1 VSAAELIDQV
11 RRIGVQLWVD
21 GENLRFRAPQGV
33 LGADLKAQLTAAKA
47 DVIAE
52 LTRETE
58 VLRAPQDRFEP
69 FPLTDVQAAYSVG
82 RTSAFRWG
90 GVGCHGYAEFAVD
103 HTVARPPGRRCG
115 AAKRPAEEP
124 GNRLSA
130 QQYRSAWRKIVNA
143 HDMLRCVVHP
153 DGYQIICPDVDPDLC
168 QGLTVHESSDSQ
180 HIARERARIADEL
193 RNRTY
198 PLGEGPMYDVVV
210 TIGPE
215 DTVLH
220 VSVDL
225 LIADFVSIFILMTD
239 FGRCLLDPEYSPP
252 AVDFSFREYLL
263 NLTRYRNSV
272 AGSLRRQRDLD
283 YWQARLDQLPPPI
296 SLPLQPTDQ
305 TGSSTDASA
314 VAPTFSR
321 RSMRLSANQF
331 EIFSRCAT
339 ERGVTAS
346 VAIIAAFSTVLGRY
360 GDRDHFL
367 LTLTTM
373 TRHPFTP
380 EVGRLVGDFTGTS
393 VLEVD
398 VRGQCTF
405 AQVLHVIGGRLFE
418 DMDHA
423 TIGGVDIAR
432 MLARTDEN
440 RGEHSPVVFTS
451 TLGLQAGGPPRLAP
465 PSSRSPLGVGM
476 RDVSTDASFLR
487 PIPGRGLSQTPQV
500 LLDCQV
506 FEIDGGCEVNWDTRD
521 EVISAEVLDRAFA
534 DFRGALETLS
544 TDPLAW
550 DRPLLPVVAPVL
562 TRVHGLPSGESALIY
577 SGFLRHA
584 DQAPDAMAIRHGN
597 RCATYG
603 ELLAAARSV
612 AAELSEAGVGT
623 GDYVG
628 IRLQEGPSQVAA
640 ILGTVLAG
648 AAYVPLDVTWPDH
661 RIAQI
666 TEQCSLAALC
676 EPRGRV
682 DDLLADPTAWLP
694 RTAMADTAA
703 AGTPHR
709 PDDAADETAYVIFT
723 SGSTGT
729 PKGVM
734 VSHRAVLNTVDDV
747 NDRLNIGAADSVL
760 AVSQHTFDLSVYNI
774 FGVLAAGGTIVFP
787 EGTVNNDPEAWFNA
801 ISKHHVTVWNSVPAQ
816 MQLLVDFLL
825 DHAGGRETLPTL
837 RQIMLSG
844 DWIPVSQPKHIAS
857 LAPGA
862 SMLSLGGATEAAIWS
877 ICYPFTARRYVR
889 SVPYGT
895 AMRNQSVHV
904 LTHRGEPAAPWQ
916 VGEIHIGGVGL
927 AQGYLG
933 DPTRT
938 AAAFIEHPASGERLY
953 RTGDYGRLTDE
964 DVIELLGR
972 RDNQVKI
979 RGHRIELAEVDSALC
994 GLHGVRTAMSTVI
1007 GQAPHDRI
1015 LAAAVVPDVASENEE
1030 SERRCSAAAVRYAIE
1045 EAHRHQITHLDTE
1058 KLLRFASAART
1069 AALMSMCAALG
1080 TAARPRERITVDEL
1094 ARRLSLPDR
1103 LHRLFRRWLDVL
1115 VDEGRV
1121 RMHPGRSGSSLELTE
1136 HHDLPDCTAQWQQ
1149 VRELGAAIGYG
1160 DDLLA
1165 YVGECIQNLPGLLAG
1180 TVDPLGL
1187 FFPEGTVDTATAA
1200 YRDNLISRYTNR
1212 LVVSGVAA
1220 RARQANRARPLRVL
1234 ELGAGVGGT
1243 TAGLVEALGSYA
1255 AHYTFTDV
1263 SNFFLGQ
1270 ARQMFADH
1278 EFIDY
1283 RLFDINRPPAEQG
1296 FSSCSFDVI
1305 VCANVLH
1312 NAVNIDDTL
1321 AMLDRL
1327 LAPGGSLVFIDA
1339 TAVNHPLMISME
1351 FKEGL
1356 HRFTDARADTNSAFL
1371 TYAQWQSA
1379 LERSPFGESQSFPPP
1394 GHQLAQLG
1402 QHVFWCDS
1410 ASTAHSLRPA
1420 ELTEHAREVLPSY
1433 MVPQQLICLPALPLT
1448 ANGKVNRAAV
1458 AAELESHR
1466 SAARVRGR
1474 DTNGQS
1480 SGLDATQSRIAA
1492 IWASVL
1498 GLQSYQSL
1506 SPTSDFFALGG
1517 DSLLMAQAIG
1527 RIRREIAEASEL
1539 AWDDLLRAMVSNPTL
1554 AAAAEAVQQSG
1565 PESGLTLSG
1574 RDSAAVGSPLMYLG
1588 TGQGFTSAAEIAV
1601 CVHDGSGGLAP
1612 YDQLVSHLR
1621 AARDRVPDVYGLRRV
1636 PGDGYSQIAAA
1647 ELFTTLAARYSAPII
1662 ALAPSKVHLV
1672 GYCMGGL
1679 LATEIAK
1686 CLEESGIVVGTVT
1699 VVSSYRVPM
1708 DVEDD
1713 DVLDYCF
1720 AQIMGVSPSA
1730 LGMQVDDDAVRGAF
1744 TRARARYVDVIP
1756 AGALRSAA
1764 EPVLAAGLEQSVEVG
1779 VSRLK
1784 LLAES
1789 GVLGESWNVESLAEL
1804 RSIFVHSLRAVV
1816 HGAAEPFLGD
1826 VHFLRQRG
1834 DIHFLPTLQEDMTA
1848 FWADYC
1854 LGELTISNIDGNHFD
1869 CLTGQNAESVAKLLV
1884 DSWTGDT

>member
-33 LGADLKAQLTAAKA
+33 LVADLKAKLTAAKA

-52 LTRETE
+52 LTRETK

-90 GVGCHGYAEFAVD
+90 GVGCHGYAEFALD
-103 HTVARPPGRRCG
+103 HTVASPTGD
-115 AAKRPAEEP
+115 E
-124 GNRLSA
+124 
-130 QQYRSAWRKIVNA
+130 YRSAWRKVVDA

-153 DGYQIICPDVDPDLC
+153 DGYQVICPDLGD
-168 QGLTVHESSDSQ
+168 GLTVYESSDSQ
-180 HIARERARIADEL
+180 HITCERARIADEL
-193 RNRTY
+193 RSRTY
-198 PLGEGPMYDVVV
+198 ALGEGPMYDIVV
-210 TIGPE
+210 TIGPA
-215 DTVLH
+215 DTVMH

-225 LIADFVSIFILMTD
+225 LIADFVSISILMTD
-239 FGRCLLDPEYSPP
+239 FGRCLFDSEHSPP
-252 AVDFSFREYLL
+252 AIGFSFREYLL

-272 AGSLRRQRDLD
+272 AGSLRRERDLG

-296 SLPLQPTDQ
+296 SLPLLPIDQ
-305 TGSSTDASA
+305 NGSAA
-314 VAPTFSR
+314 EFAPTFSR
-321 RSMRLSANQF
+321 RSMRLHANHF
-331 EIFSRCAT
+331 AAFSHGAMK
-339 ERGVTAS
+339 RGATAS
-346 VAIIAAFSTVLGRY
+346 VAITAAFGIVLGRY

-373 TRHPFTP
+373 ARHPFTP
-380 EVGRLVGDFTGTS
+380 EVGLLVGDFTGTS

-398 VRGQCTF
+398 VRGQRTF
-405 AQVLHVIGGRLFE
+405 AELLHVIGGRLFE

-423 TIGGVDIAR
+423 TVGGVDIAR

-440 RGEHSPVVFTS
+440 RGEHSPVVLTS
-451 TLGLQAGGPPRLAP
+451 TLGSTGGD
-465 PSSRSPLGVGM
+465 LGPH
-476 RDVSTDASFLR
+476 ASFLR
-487 PIPGRGLSQTPQV
+487 PIPGHGLSQTPQV
-500 LLDCQV
+500 LLDCQA
-506 FEIDGGCEVNWDTRD
+506 FEIGGTCEVNWDTRD
-521 EVISAEVLDRAFA
+521 GAISAEVLDRAFA
-534 DFRGALETLS
+534 DFRSALETLS

-550 DRPLLPVVAPVL
+550 DRPLLPAVAPEP
-562 TRVHGLPSGESALIY
+562 TRVQGPPNGESALIHT
-577 SGFLRHA
+577 GFVRRA
-584 DQAPDAMAIRHGN
+584 KQAPDAVAIWHGD
-597 RCATYG
+597 RSTTYG

-612 AAELSEAGVGT
+612 AAELSATGVGH

-628 IRLQEGPSQVAA
+628 IRLPEGRSQVAA
-640 ILGTVLAG
+640 LLGTVLAG
-648 AAYVPLDVTWPDH
+648 AAYVPLDVTWPAH

-666 TEQCSLAALC
+666 TQQCSLAALC
-676 EPRGRV
+676 EPGGRV
-682 DDLLADPTAWLP
+682 DDLLADPAAWLP
-694 RTAMADTAA
+694 CTATAETAA
-703 AGTPHR
+703 VTALT
-709 PDDAADETAYVIFT
+709 PDDTAYVIFT

-734 VSHRAVLNTVDDV
+734 VSHRAVMNTVDDI
-747 NDRLNIGAADSVL
+747 NDRLNICATDSVL

-774 FGVLAAGGTIVFP
+774 FGMLAAGGAIVFS
-787 EGTVNNDPEAWFNA
+787 EGTSRNDPQAWFNA
-801 ISKHHVTVWNSVPAQ
+801 ISTHRITVWNSVPAQ
-816 MQLLVDFLL
+816 MQLLL
-825 DHAGGRETLPTL
+825 DYLGDRETLPTL

-844 DWIPVSQPKHIAS
+844 DWIPVSQPKQIAS

-877 ICYPFTARRYVR
+877 ICYPLTACRYPR

-895 AMRNQSVHV
+895 AMRNQSVRV

-938 AAAFIEHPASGERLY
+938 AEAFIQHPVSGERLY

-964 DVIELLGR
+964 GVIELLGR

-994 GLHGVRTAMSTVI
+994 GLPGVQAAMSTLI
-1007 GQAPHDRI
+1007 GQVPDERVI
-1015 LAAAVVPDVASENEE
+1015 AAVVVPDAAGVDEE
-1030 SERRCSAAAVRYAIE
+1030 LERRCSTTAVHGAIE
-1045 EAHRHQITHLDTE
+1045 EAHRHHMAGLDTE

-1080 TAARPRERITVDEL
+1080 TATRPGERVTIDEL

-1103 LHRLFRRWLDVL
+1103 LRRLLLRWLEVL
-1115 VDEGRV
+1115 ADEGRV
-1121 RMHPGRSGSSLELTE
+1121 TMHPGARLELTE
-1136 HHDLPDCTAQWQQ
+1136 HHHLSDCPTHWQR
-1149 VRELGAAIGYG
+1149 VRALGAAIDYG

-1180 TVDPLGL
+1180 TVDPLAL
-1187 FFPEGTVDTATAA
+1187 FFPEATVDIATAA

-1220 RARQANRARPLRVL
+1220 RASLASLTTPQRPLRVL
-1234 ELGAGVGGT
+1234 EVGAGVGGT
-1243 TAGLVEALGSYA
+1243 SADLIAGLARYDVQ
-1255 AHYTFTDV
+1255 YTFTDV
-1263 SNFFLGQ
+1263 SNFFLVL

-1278 EFIDY
+1278 DFIDY
-1283 RLFDINRPPAEQG
+1283 RMFDINRPPAEQG
-1296 FSSCSFDVI
+1296 FASCSFDVV

-1312 NAVNIDDTL
+1312 NAVNIDDAL

-1356 HRFTDARADTNSAFL
+1356 HGFTDARAGTNSAFL
-1371 TYAQWQSA
+1371 SYTEWDSA
-1379 LERSPFGESQSFPPP
+1379 LRRSPFGAVQSFPPP
-1394 GHQLAQLG
+1394 DHPLVLLG

-1410 ASTAHSLRPA
+1410 ASTAHSLRLA
-1420 ELTEHAREVLPSY
+1420 ELTEQARQLLPSY
-1433 MVPQQLICLPALPLT
+1433 MVPQQLICLPALPMT
-1448 ANGKVNRAAV
+1448 ANGKIDRTAV
-1458 AAELESHR
+1458 TAELESLR
-1466 SAARVRGR
+1466 SAARVG
-1474 DTNGQS
+1474 
-1480 SGLDATQSRIAA
+1480 GLDADGQSGDLDAMQSRIAV

-1498 GLQSYQSL
+1498 GLQSSQSL
-1506 SPTSDFFALGG
+1506 SPRSDFFALGG

-1527 RIRREIAEASEL
+1527 RIRREIDEAARL

-1554 AAAAEAVQQSG
+1554 AGAAEAVQRPAQEFR
-1565 PESGLTLSG
+1565 P
-1574 RDSAAVGSPLMYLG
+1574 GSPGRSIGAVASPFVYLG
-1588 TGQGFTSAAEIAV
+1588 TGQGFTSATEIAV

-1612 YDQLVSHLR
+1612 YDQLVPHLR
-1621 AARDRVPDVYGLRRV
+1621 AAGDRVPDLYGLHRV
-1636 PGDGYSQIAAA
+1636 PGDGYSQIAPA

-1662 ALAPSKVHLV
+1662 SLAPSKVHLL

-1679 LATEIAK
+1679 LSAEIAK
-1686 CLEESGIVVGTVT
+1686 CLEEAGVGVGTVT
-1699 VVSSYRVPM
+1699 VVSSYRVPV

-1720 AQIMGVSPSA
+1720 AQIMGVSPKV

-1756 AGALRSAA
+1756 AGALRSVA
-1764 EPVLAAGLEQSVEVG
+1764 EPVLAACLQRSVEAG
-1779 VSRLK
+1779 EPRLK

-1789 GVLGESWNVESLAEL
+1789 GVLGESWDVESLTEL
-1804 RSIFVHSLRAVV
+1804 RSIFVHSLRAVA

-1826 VHFLRQRG
+1826 IHFLRQRG

-1854 LGELTISNIDGNHFD
+1854 LGKLTISDIDGNHFD
-1869 CLTGQNAESVAKLLV
+1869 CLTGENARSVAKLLA
-1884 DSWTGDT
+1884 DFWATAT

>member
-1 VSAAELIDQV
+1 MSAAELIDQV

-33 LGADLKAQLTAAKA
+33 LGADLKAQLAAAKP
-47 DVIAE
+47 DIIAE

-103 HTVARPPGRRCG
+103 HTVATP
-115 AAKRPAEEP
+115 
-124 GNRLSA
+124 SA
-130 QQYRSAWRKIVNA
+130 DQYRSAWRKVVDA

-153 DGYQIICPDVDPDLC
+153 DGYQIIRPDLGD
-168 QGLTVHESSDSQ
+168 GLEVQESSDSQ

-193 RNRTY
+193 RSRTY
-198 PLGEGPMYDVVV
+198 PLGEGLMYDIVV

-215 DTVLH
+215 DTVVH

-225 LIADFVSIFILMTD
+225 LIADFVSIFTLMTD
-239 FGRCLLDPEYSPP
+239 FGLSLLDPGYSPP
-252 AVDFSFREYLL
+252 AIDFSFREYLL
-263 NLTRYRNSV
+263 NLIRYRNSI

-296 SLPLQPTDQ
+296 SLPLLPIDQ
-305 TGSSTDASA
+305 KGSAA
-314 VAPTFSR
+314 EVAPTFSR
-321 RSMRLSANQF
+321 RSMRLSANHF
-331 EIFSRCAT
+331 AAFSRRAK
-339 ERGVTAS
+339 EHGATAS
-346 VAIIAAFSTVLGRY
+346 VAITAAFSAVLGRY

-373 TRHPFTP
+373 ARHPFTP

-393 VLEVD
+393 LLEVD
-398 VRGQCTF
+398 VRGQRTF
-405 AQVLHVIGGRLFE
+405 AELLRGIGGRLFD

-432 MLARTDEN
+432 MLARSDEN
-440 RGEHSPVVFTS
+440 RGEHSPVVLTS
-451 TLGLQAGGPPRLAP
+451 TLGAGTRGLCA
-465 PSSRSPLGVGM
+465 
-476 RDVSTDASFLR
+476 DASFLR

-500 LLDCQV
+500 LLDCQA
-506 FEIDGGCEVNWDTRD
+506 FEIDGACEVNWDTRD

-544 TDPLAW
+544 ADPLAW
-550 DRPLLPVVAPVL
+550 DRPLLPVVAPEL
-562 TRVHGLPSGESALIY
+562 TRLQGPPSGQSALIH

-584 DQAPDAMAIRHGN
+584 AQAPDAVAIWHGD
-597 RCATYG
+597 RSTTYG
-603 ELLAAARSV
+603 ELLAAASSV
-612 AAELSEAGVGT
+612 AAELSAAGVVNG
-623 GDYVG
+623 GYVG
-628 IRLQEGPSQVAA
+628 IRLPEGPSQIAA

-666 TEQCSLAALC
+666 TQQCSLAVVC
-676 EPRGRV
+676 EPGGRV
-682 DDLLADPTAWLP
+682 DELLADPAVWLP
-694 RTAMADTAA
+694 RTATAEMAA
-703 AGTPHR
+703 AGAPLR
-709 PDDAADETAYVIFT
+709 PDDTAYVIFT

-729 PKGVM
+729 PKGV
-734 VSHRAVLNTVDDV
+734 VVTHRAVMNTVDDV
-747 NDRLNIGAADSVL
+747 NDRLKICATDSVL

-774 FGVLAAGGTIVFP
+774 FGILAAGGAIVFS
-787 EGTVNNDPEAWFNA
+787 EGTARNDPEVWFNA
-801 ISKHHVTVWNSVPAQ
+801 ISKHHVTIWNSVPAQ
-816 MQLLVDFLL
+816 MQLLL
-825 DHAGGRETLPTL
+825 DYAGDRETLPTL

-844 DWIPVSQPKHIAS
+844 DWIPVSQPKQIAS

-877 ICYPFTARRYVR
+877 ICYPLTARRYVR

-904 LTHRGEPAAPWQ
+904 LTHRGESAAPWQ

-933 DPTRT
+933 DPARS
-938 AAAFIEHPASGERLY
+938 AAAFIEHPVSGERLY
-953 RTGDYGRLTDE
+953 RTGDYGRITDE
-964 DVIELLGR
+964 GVIELLGR

-994 GLHGVRTAMSTVI
+994 GLPGVQTAMSTAI
-1007 GQAPHDRI
+1007 GQTPHERAI
-1015 LAAAVVPDVASENEE
+1015 AAAVVPDAAGDDEE
-1030 SERRCSAAAVRYAIE
+1030 SERLCSAAAIRCAIE
-1045 EAHRHQITHLDTE
+1045 KAHRHQTDDLDTE
-1058 KLLRFASAART
+1058 KLLRFASEARA
-1069 AALMSMCAALG
+1069 AALDSMCAVLG
-1080 TAARPRERITVDEL
+1080 AAADPGERITVDEL

-1103 LHRLFRRWLDVL
+1103 LRRLFRRWLDVL

-1121 RMHPGRSGSSLELTE
+1121 TMRAGSSLELTE
-1136 HHDLPDCTAQWQQ
+1136 HHELPDCTARWQQ
-1149 VRELGAAIGYG
+1149 VRELGAAIDYG

-1187 FFPEGTVDTATAA
+1187 LFPEGTVDTATAA
-1200 YRDNLISRYTNR
+1200 YRDNLISRYTNQ

-1220 RARQANRARPLRVL
+1220 RASRATPQRPLRVL
-1234 ELGAGVGGT
+1234 EVGAGVGGT
-1243 TAGLVEALGSYA
+1243 SAGLVAALEPYDVR
-1255 AHYTFTDV
+1255 YTFTDV
-1263 SNFFLGQ
+1263 SNFFL
-1270 ARQMFADH
+1270 ARARRMFANHD
-1278 EFIDY
+1278 FIDC
-1283 RLFDINRPPAEQG
+1283 RIFDINRPPAEHG
-1296 FSSCSFDVI
+1296 FSPCSFDVV

-1321 AMLDRL
+1321 TMLDRL
-1327 LAPGGSLVFIDA
+1327 LAPGGSLVFIDS

-1356 HRFTDARADTNSAFL
+1356 HGFTDARAGKNSAFL
-1371 TYAQWQSA
+1371 TYAQWHGA
-1379 LERSPFGESQSFPPP
+1379 LGRSPFGEVQSFPPP
-1394 GHQLAQLG
+1394 DHPLAWLG
-1402 QHVFWCDS
+1402 QHVFWCNS
-1410 ASTAHSLRPA
+1410 ASTAHSLWPA
-1420 ELTEHAREVLPSY
+1420 ELTERARQLLPSY

-1448 ANGKVNRAAV
+1448 ANGKIDRKAV
-1458 AAELESHR
+1458 TAELESLR
-1466 SAARVRGR
+1466 SAGRVGAR
-1474 DTNGQS
+1474 DANGQS
-1480 SGLDATQSRIAA
+1480 GDLDATQSRIAT

-1498 GLQSYQSL
+1498 GLQSSQSL

-1527 RIRREIAEASEL
+1527 RIRREIDEASGL

-1554 AAAAEAVQQSG
+1554 AAAAEAVHRPATSWR
-1565 PESGLTLSG
+1565 PSLSG
-1574 RDSAAVGSPLMYLG
+1574 RDAAAVTSPLVYLG
-1588 TGQGFTSAAEIAV
+1588 TGQGFTSGTEIAV

-1612 YDQLVSHLR
+1612 YDQLVPHLR
-1621 AARDRVPDVYGLRRV
+1621 AAGDWVPDLYGLRRV
-1636 PGDGYSQIAAA
+1636 PGDGYSQIAPA
-1647 ELFTTLAARYSAPII
+1647 ELFTTLAARYSAPLI
-1662 ALAPSKVHLV
+1662 ALAPSKVHLL

-1679 LATEIAK
+1679 LAAEIAK
-1686 CLEESGIVVGTVT
+1686 CLEESGIVVGALT

-1720 AQIMGVSPSA
+1720 AQIMGVSPST

-1744 TRARARYVDVIP
+1744 TRARTRYVDVIP
-1756 AGALRSAA
+1756 ACALRSVA
-1764 EPVLAAGLEQSVEVG
+1764 EPVLAACLEQSTEAG
-1779 VSRLK
+1779 EPRLK

-1789 GVLGESWNVESLAEL
+1789 GVLGESWTVEALTEL

-1826 VHFLRQRG
+1826 IHFLRQRG

-1869 CLTGQNAESVAKLLV
+1869 CLNGDNAQSVAKLLV
-1884 DSWTGDT
+1884 DSWTDT